1 MGLQANAAPKA
12 ILLPLGDRNLG
23 LLASCWINAARRIPM
38 KPILIWLTF
47 LMFPLVASAGVGRG
61 ESAKQEDACEQA
73 RTKAEATCKGGQA
86 KSLGKCECVERATTL
101 YLKNWR
107 CAVQATCE
115 SDSVDSSEEHS
126 QEQD

>member
-1 MGLQANAAPKA
+1 
-12 ILLPLGDRNLG
+12 
-23 LLASCWINAARRIPM
+23 M
-38 KPILIWLTF
+38 KPILFLLIS
-47 LMFPLVASAGVGRG
+47 LMFPVVAGAGVGRA

-73 RTKAEATCKGGQA
+73 TTKAEATCKGGHA
-86 KSLGKCECVERATTL
+86 KSLSKCECVERATTL

-126 QEQD
+126 EEQD